1 MLGPRT
7 RVLRARDL
15 GSKGRSRTRTGC
27 LIKTLPDGRSVSG
40 GMFGG
45 SPRWA
50 AVDGEEHMLHMLE
63 KAAGEGGGG
72 DASSQSSSSSSA
84 LTQGFGGGG
93 SEESVDEG
101 QSDLARRDGHLEA
114 SLGGMMKR
122 AIAQRRTFDKLNSP
136 STWLHA

>member
-1 MLGPRT
+1 
-7 RVLRARDL
+7 V
-15 GSKGRSRTRTGC
+15 
-27 LIKTLPDGRSVSG
+27 
-40 GMFGG
+40 
-45 SPRWA
+45 
-50 AVDGEEHMLHMLE
+50 LE

-84 LTQGFGGGG
+84 FTQGFGGRG

-122 AIAQRRTFDKLNSP
+122 AIAERRTFDKLNSP